1 MRRSR
6 RIALTVATAT
16 GLLGG
21 AGAAVAGIDAS
32 TATGTSGSTP
42 QSSPVAQSSSDD
54 GTGALRGYVD
64 DMSARAGRLEESL
77 AAARTRLS
85 HVRSARAA
93 RLAALQAQAAA
104 AQAAA
109 AQAAAA
115 QASQQPGSAPAVH
128 TSTGASGA
136 GGSGEDE
143 HESEHEGGDD

>member
-32 TATGTSGSTP
+32 TGTGSSGSTP

-64 DMSARAGRLEESL
+64 DMSARAGRLEDSL

-109 AQAAAA
+109 AQAAA

-143 HESEHEGGDD
+143 HEGEHEGGDD